1 MITHILELITSLIVS
16 FISSLGY
23 LGIIICM
30 AIESACVPLPSE
42 IIMPFSGFLVYTG
55 RFNIWLVSLAG
66 AFGCVVGSA
75 IAYWAGMVGGR
86 PFVEKYG
93 KYILISHHDLDL
105 ADRWFLKYGN
115 FAVFF
120 SRLLP
125 IVRTFISLPAGI
137 ARVNFPKFI
146 TYTFLGSLPWCYALA
161 LFGFKLGEN
170 WKSIKY
176 YFHQFDVAVGVVIIA
191 AAIFW
196 IKRHFKK

>member
-1 MITHILELITSLIVS
+1 
-16 FISSLGY
+16 
-23 LGIIICM
+23 M
-30 AIESACVPLPSE
+30 AVESACVPLPSE
-42 IIMPFSGFLVYTG
+42 IIMPFSGYLVYLG
-55 RFNIWLVSLAG
+55 RFDIWLVSLAG
-66 AFGCVVGSA
+66 AFGCVVGSV
-75 IAYWAGMVGGR
+75 IAYWAGMFGGR

-93 KYILISHHDLDL
+93 KYILISHHDIDL

-146 TYTFLGSLPWCYALA
+146 VYTFAGSLPWCYALA

-170 WKSIKY
+170 WESIKY
-176 YFHQFDVAVGVVIIA
+176 YFHKFDIVVGIVIILA
-191 AAIFW
+191 AVFW
-196 IKRHFKK
+196 IRRHLRK